1 MDIYIIIYNIYNN
14 SRVTQERSIF
24 GVFWLIQEM

>member
-14 SRVTQERSIF
+14 SRVTQERSIS